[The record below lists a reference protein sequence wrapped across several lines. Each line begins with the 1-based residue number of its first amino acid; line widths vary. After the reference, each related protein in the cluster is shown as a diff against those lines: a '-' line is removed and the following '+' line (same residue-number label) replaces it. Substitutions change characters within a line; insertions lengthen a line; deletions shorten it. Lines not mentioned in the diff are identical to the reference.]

1 MIVTVKRGAEE
12 RCFFHIFFVKKK
24 LDLSPRSMS
33 MQYRRALSVGELP
46 QNLRASF
53 HGTSVGLIPSAPPA
67 TQRFISI
74 LADRGRT
81 NPRSKLTCQ
90 FFVPPST

>member
-1 MIVTVKRGAEE
+1 MRERKMNCHLAKANPEPQEMIVTVKRGAEE

-46 QNLRASF
+46 QNL
-53 HGTSVGLIPSAPPA
+53 
-67 TQRFISI
+67 
-74 LADRGRT
+74 
-81 NPRSKLTCQ
+81 
-90 FFVPPST
+90 